1 MSMSRLPLTALALV
15 AGLALVPSAWA
26 GDHGSGHWSYEGP
39 SGPIY
44 WGSLS
49 HDFESC
55 SAGHQQSPI
64 DLRGAVPARLGPIT
78 VSYQAQPLTVVN
90 NGHTLQVNLASGNFI
105 VFDGERYNLLQ
116 YHFHTPSEHTIAGQ
130 PAPMEVH
137 LVHKNPNS
145 GALVVLGVMLVP
157 GEANPVLEAV
167 LGTAPAEEGPPREV
181 PDIRLDPNRL
191 LPAGRDYFRYEGSLT
206 TPPCSE
212 VVHWVMFKQPVT
224 VSAAQIDAFARRF
237 PHNARPV
244 QPSNRR
250 FLLESE
256 KK

>member
-1 MSMSRLPLTALALV
+1 MSMSRLSLTALALI
-15 AGLALVPSAWA
+15 AGLGFVPSAWA
-26 GDHGSGHWSYEGP
+26 EEHGAHWSYDGPTGP
-39 SGPIY
+39 SA

-49 HDFESC
+49 HEFEAC
-55 SAGHQQSPI
+55 TGGHQQSPV
-64 DLRGAVPARLGPIT
+64 DLRAAVPAHLSPIT
-78 VSYQAQPLTVVN
+78 TTYQAQPLTVVN
-90 NGHTLQVNLASGNFI
+90 NGHTLQVNLAPGNFI
-105 VFDGERYNLLQ
+105 VFEGERYNLLQ

-137 LVHKNPNS
+137 LVHKNQNT

-167 LGTAPAEEGPPREV
+167 LTSAPAEAGPPREV
-181 PDIRLDPNRL
+181 SDVKLDPARL
-191 LPAGRDYFRYEGSLT
+191 LPASRDYFRYEGSLT

-212 VVHWVMFKQPVT
+212 VVHWVVFKQPVT
-224 VSAAQIDAFARRF
+224 VSAAQIDAFAKRF

-244 QPSNRR
+244 QPANRR

-256 KK
+256 KN

>member
-1 MSMSRLPLTALALV
+1 MSMSRLSLTALALV
-15 AGLALVPSAWA
+15 AGLGFVSSARA
-26 GDHGSGHWSYEGP
+26 EEHGAHWSYEGL
-39 SGPIY
+39 SGPTY

-49 HDFESC
+49 HDYEAC
-55 SAGHQQSPI
+55 AGGHQQSPI
-64 DLRGAVPARLGPIT
+64 DLRAAVPAQLAPIGIT
-78 VSYQAQPLTVVN
+78 YQSQPLTVVN
-90 NGHTLQVNLASGNFI
+90 NGHTLQANLAPGNFI
-105 VFDGERYNLLQ
+105 LFDGERYNLLQ
-116 YHFHTPSEHTIAGQ
+116 YHFHTPSEHTVGGQ

-137 LVHKNPNS
+137 LVHKNQNT

-167 LGTAPAEEGPPREV
+167 LNSAPAEAGPPREV
-181 PDIRLDPNRL
+181 ADVKVDPSRL

-212 VVHWVMFKQPVT
+212 VVHWVVFKQPVT
-224 VSAAQIDAFARRF
+224 VSAAQIDRFAKLF

-250 FLLESE
+250 FLLESG